1 MEGCNMRDMKE
12 IVGRIRYLE
21 GVRLQYHVQKAK
33 AEAINSVTKRL
44 DELYWVLGLKHGEE

>member
-1 MEGCNMRDMKE
+1 MRDVKE

-21 GVRLQYHVQKAK
+21 GVRLQYHLQKAK
-33 AEAINSVTKRL
+33 ADAIQSVTKRL